1 MKRIWIVAR
10 REVASFFD
18 HPTAYIL
25 VVAFLGLGLFLAFR
39 SIYAMGIAT
48 LRPFFD
54 LLPWLFAV
62 FIPAMTMRSLAEER
76 RSGTLEWL
84 LAHPLRE
91 VEVVL
96 GKFIG
101 NWFFVLVALI
111 GTIPTAF
118 GLLKVS
124 EADGGIMMAEYIGA
138 GLLAAQGVAIGLWAS
153 SLTRNQIT
161 AFILAASVSFT
172 LVIIGTP
179 IVLIGLPPS
188 LAVGVSNLSVLGHFQ
203 NVARGVVDLR
213 DVIYFL
219 STAALF
225 LFMSVGIMSR
235 ERLSTGRSAYRRLRT
250 GTAALIAVVVVL
262 NLLGGNIRGRL
273 DLTREGLYT
282 LSDGTREI
290 LGALD
295 DIVTLRLVISDE
307 LPAELQ
313 PTLRDVEDLVADLRR
328 AAGGQLVVENLNPN
342 DDAEVATEA
351 RNLGITQN
359 EFNVLRDDEFEVRR
373 GWFGLALLY
382 ADQREVIPFINRTDD
397 LELRLLSAIAAMT
410 AEERPGVAFLTGFGS
425 QGPET
430 FPSFAQALS
439 QRYDVQTIDL
449 TVDTVPALSRDT
461 LDMVVVAGP
470 QQPLGGPAVEA
481 IRSFIGAGGSA
492 LFLIDKHQVSPESP
506 MMYPV
511 FTGLEEFLQA
521 KGIGTDAGVV
531 LDHSSNSNIN
541 MGQQGFFTVVRPYPL
556 WPIALRGDDHPTTR
570 DLSNLTV
577 GWSTALTVTDST
589 VRKLWVTTEMGAIQ
603 AAGGIIMPDALL
615 DPNPD
620 DFQTLTLAAARDPAA
635 AGGNGESSMEGDGAA
650 AEGRMIVVGDVDFLQ
665 EQFLRASPQ
674 NLVFAVNAIDWL
686 AQDEALIGIRSKL
699 RTPPAMAFTSEFQAG
714 LLKWGNLVGVPL
726 LFVALGTARVTGRRR
741 RIEAR
746 WREVAP

>member
-1 MKRIWIVAR
+1 MKRTLTVAR

-25 VVAFLGLGLFLAFR
+25 VVSFLGLGLFLTFR
-39 SIYAMGIAT
+39 TIYAAGIAT

-62 FIPAMTMRSLAEER
+62 FIPAMTMRALAEER

-84 LAHPLRE
+84 LAHPVRE
-91 VEVVL
+91 IEVVL

-101 NWFFVLVALI
+101 NWLFVLGALV

-124 EADGGIMMAEYIGA
+124 EADGGIMVAEYIGA
-138 GLLAAQGVAIGLWAS
+138 GLLGAQGVAIGLWAS

-179 IVLIGLPPS
+179 VVLIGLPPS
-188 LAVGVSNLSVLGHFQ
+188 LGVGVSNLSVLGHFE

-219 STAALF
+219 STAGLF
-225 LFMSVGIMSR
+225 LFMAVGTMTR
-235 ERLSTGRSAYRRLRT
+235 ERLSAGRSSYRRLRT

-273 DLTREGLYT
+273 DLTQEGLYT

-290 LGALD
+290 LGGLD
-295 DIVTLRLVISDE
+295 DIVTLKLVISDE

-313 PTLRDVEDLVADLRR
+313 PTLRDVADLVADLGR

-351 RNLGITQN
+351 RNLGIAQN

-382 ADQREVIPFINRTDD
+382 ADQSEVIPFIDRTDD
-397 LELRLLSAIAAMT
+397 LEFRLLSAITTMT
-410 AEERPGVAFLTGFGS
+410 TQERPGVAFLTGFGS

-430 FPSFAQALS
+430 FPSFSQALS
-439 QRYDVQTIDL
+439 ERFDLQTIDL
-449 TVDTVPALSRDT
+449 TVDTMPALGHDT
-461 LDMVVVAGP
+461 LDIVVVAGP
-470 QQPLGGPAVEA
+470 QQPLSGPAVEA
-481 IRSFIGAGGSA
+481 IRSFVGAGGSA

-506 MMYPV
+506 MMFPV
-511 FTGLEEFLQA
+511 ITGLEEFLRA
-521 KGIGTDAGVV
+521 KGVGTDAGVV
-531 LDHSSNSNIN
+531 LDHSSNANIS
-541 MGQQGFFTVVRPYPL
+541 MGRQGLFNVVRPYPL
-556 WPIALRGDDHPTTR
+556 WPIALRGDAHPTTR
-570 DLSNLTV
+570 DLSNLSA
-577 GWSTALTVTDST
+577 GWATALTVTDST
-589 VRKLWVTTEMGAIQ
+589 VQKLWVTTETGALQ

-620 DFQTLTLAAARDPAA
+620 DFQTVTLAVALDPSAA
-635 AGGNGESSMEGDGAA
+635 GNGESSGEGDGSAT
-650 AEGRMIVVGDVDFLQ
+650 EGRMVVVGDVDFLQ
-665 EQFLRASPQ
+665 EQFLRANPQ
-674 NLVFAVNAIDWL
+674 NLVFTLNAIDWL

-699 RTPPAMAFTSEFQAG
+699 RTPPVMAFTSEFQRGA
-714 LLKWGNLVGVPL
+714 LKWGNLVGVPL
-726 LFVALGTARVTGRRR
+726 LLIFLGVVRVTGRRR

-746 WREVAP
+746 WTPLAS

>member
-1 MKRIWIVAR
+1 MRRIRIVAQ

-25 VVAFLGLGLFLAFR
+25 VVAFLGLGLFLTFR
-39 SIYAMGIAT
+39 TIYAMGIAT

-54 LLPWLFAV
+54 LLPWLFAI

-91 VEVVL
+91 AEVVL

-101 NWFFVLVALI
+101 NWFFVVVALA
-111 GTIPTAF
+111 GTLPTAF

-124 EADGGIMMAEYIGA
+124 EADGGIMMAQYIGA

-161 AFILAASVSFT
+161 AFMLAASVSFT
-172 LVIIGTP
+172 LVMIGTP
-179 IVLIGLPPS
+179 VVLVGLPPS
-188 LAVGVSNLSVLGHFQ
+188 LGVGVSNLSVLGHFQ

-219 STAALF
+219 STAGLF
-225 LFMSVGIMSR
+225 LFMAVAVMSR
-235 ERLSTGRSAYRRLRT
+235 ERLSAGRSGYRRLRT
-250 GTAALIAVVVVL
+250 GTAALIAVVVML

-273 DLTREGLYT
+273 DLTQEGLYT

-290 LGALD
+290 LGGLD
-295 DIVTLRLVISDE
+295 DIVTLKLVISDE

-313 PTLRDVEDLVADLRR
+313 PTLRDVADLVADLRG
-328 AAGGQLVVENLNPN
+328 AANGRLSVENLNPN
-342 DDAEVATEA
+342 DSPEAATEA
-351 RNLGITQN
+351 RSLGITQN

-373 GWFGLALLY
+373 GWLGLALLY

-397 LELRLLSAIAAMT
+397 LEFRLVSAILTMT
-410 AEERPGVAFLTGFGS
+410 TDERPGVAFLTGFGS

-430 FPSFAQALS
+430 FPSFARALS
-439 QRYDVQTIDL
+439 ERYDLQTIDRA
-449 TVDTVPALSRDT
+449 VDTVPALSRDS
-461 LDMVVVAGP
+461 LDIVVVAGP
-470 QQPLGGPAVEA
+470 QEPLGPPAVEA
-481 IRSFIGAGGSA
+481 IESFIDTGGSA

-511 FTGLEEFLQA
+511 FTGLEEFLEA
-521 KGIGTDAGVV
+521 KGVGTHAGVV
-531 LDHSSNSNIN
+531 LDHASNANIN
-541 MGQQGFFTVVRPYPL
+541 MGQQGFFRVVRPYPL
-556 WPIALRGDDHPTTR
+556 WPVALRGDPHPTTR
-570 DLSNLTV
+570 DLSSLSAGWATV
-577 GWSTALTVTDST
+577 LTVTDSA
-589 VRKLWVTTEMGAIQ
+589 VQKLWVTTEMGAIQ
-603 AAGGIIMPDALL
+603 AAGGIIMPAALL
-615 DPNPD
+615 QPNPA
-620 DFQTLTLAAARDPAA
+620 DFQTLTLAVALDPAA
-635 AGGNGESSMEGDGAA
+635 AEDGESSRESTG
-650 AEGRMIVVGDVDFLQ
+650 EGRMIVVGDVDYLQ
-665 EQFLRASPQ
+665 EQFIQASPQ
-674 NLVFAVNAIDWL
+674 NLLFTLNAIDWL

-699 RTPPAMAFTSEFQAG
+699 RTPPVLAFTSEFQRVA
-714 LLKWGNLVGVPL
+714 LKWGNLVGVPL
-726 LFVALGTARVTGRRR
+726 LFVALGVLRVAGRRR

-746 WREVAP
+746 WRDAPS

>member
-1 MKRIWIVAR
+1 MRRIWTVAQ

-25 VVAFLGLGLFLAFR
+25 VVAFLGLGLFLTFR
-39 SIYAMGIAT
+39 TIYASGMAT

-54 LLPWLFAV
+54 LLPWLFAI

-101 NWFFVLVALI
+101 NWFFILIALM

-124 EADGGIMMAEYIGA
+124 EADGGIMVAEYIGA

-153 SLTRNQIT
+153 SLTHNQIT
-161 AFILAASVSFT
+161 SFILAASASF
-172 LVIIGTP
+172 LLLMIGTP
-179 IVLIGLPPS
+179 VVLIGLPPWLGVS
-188 LAVGVSNLSVLGHFQ
+188 VSNLSVLGHFD

-213 DVIYFL
+213 DVIYFV
-219 STAALF
+219 STTGLF
-225 LFMSVGIMSR
+225 LFMSVGVMSR
-235 ERLSTGRSAYRRLRT
+235 ERLSAGRGAFRRLRT

-290 LGALD
+290 LGGLD
-295 DIVTLRLVISDE
+295 DIVTLRLVISDG

-313 PTLRDVEDLVADLRR
+313 PTLRDVADLVADFRG
-328 AAGGQLVVENLNPN
+328 AANGQLVVENLNPN
-342 DDAEVATEA
+342 DDPESALEA

-359 EFNVLRDDEFEVRR
+359 EFNVLRDDAFEVRR

-382 ADQREVIPFINRTDD
+382 ADQREVIPYINRTDD
-397 LELRLLSAIAAMT
+397 LELRLLSAIVQMT
-410 AEERPGVAFLTGFGS
+410 TEERPGLAFLTGFGS

-430 FPSFAQALS
+430 FPSFSRALS
-439 QRYDVQTIDL
+439 ERYDIQTIDL
-449 TVDTVPALSRDT
+449 EADTVSVLNRDST
-461 LDMVVVAGP
+461 EIVIVAGP
-470 QQPLGGPAVEA
+470 QQPIRGPALEA
-481 IRSFIGAGGSA
+481 IQSFIGAGGSA
-492 LFLIDKHQVSPESP
+492 LFLIDKHQVSPDTP

-511 FTGLEEFLQA
+511 VTGLEAFLQA
-521 KGIGTDAGVV
+521 RGVETDAGVI
-531 LDHSSNSNIN
+531 LDYSSNALISFPP
-541 MGQQGFFTVVRPYPL
+541 GSGVVRRYPL
-556 WPIALRGDDHPTTR
+556 WPVTVKGDAHPTTR
-570 DLSNLTV
+570 DLNSL
-577 GWSTALTVTDST
+577 GPAWATALTVTDSA
-589 VRKLWVTTEMGAIQ
+589 VSKLWVTTQAGAIQ

-615 DPNPD
+615 NPNPE
-620 DFQTLTLAAARDPAA
+620 DFEIVTLAVALDPAA
-635 AGGNGESSMEGDGAA
+635 AGNGESSADGEGSST
-650 AEGRMIVVGDVDFLQ
+650 EGRMIVVGDVDYLQ
-665 EQFLRASPQ
+665 EQFLQANPQ
-674 NLVFAVNAIDWL
+674 NLVFTLNSIDWL

-699 RTPPAMAFTSEFQAG
+699 RTPPVMAFTSEFQRGA
-714 LLKWGNLVGVPL
+714 LKWGNLVGVPL
-726 LFVALGTARVTGRRR
+726 LFVTVGITRVAGRRK

-746 WREVAP
+746 WKEAVS

>member
-1 MKRIWIVAR
+1 MRRIRTVAE
-10 REVASFFD
+10 REVSGFFD
-18 HPTAYIL
+18 HQTAYIL
-25 VVAFLGLGLFLAFR
+25 VVAFLGLGLFLTFR
-39 SIYAMGIAT
+39 TIYAMGMAT

-54 LLPWLFAV
+54 LLPWLFAI

-91 VEVVL
+91 TEVVL

-101 NWFFVLVALI
+101 NWLFVLAALA

-124 EADGGIMMAEYIGA
+124 EADGGIMMAQYIGA
-138 GLLAAQGVAIGLWAS
+138 ALLAAQGVAIGLWAS

-161 AFILAASVSFT
+161 AFMLAASVSFT

-179 IVLIGLPPS
+179 VVLIGLPPS
-188 LAVGVSNLSVLGHFQ
+188 LGVGVINLSVLGHFQ

-219 STAALF
+219 STAGLF
-225 LFMSVGIMSR
+225 LFMAVAIMSR

-273 DLTREGLYT
+273 DLTEEGLYT

-290 LGALD
+290 LGGLD
-295 DIVTLRLVISDE
+295 DIVTLKLVLSDE

-313 PTLRDVEDLVADLRR
+313 PTLRDVADLVADLRR
-328 AAGGQLVVENLNPN
+328 AADGQLVVENLNPN
-342 DDAEVATEA
+342 DDEEVAREA

-373 GWFGLALLY
+373 GWLGLALLY
-382 ADQREVIPFINRTDD
+382 ADQREVIPYINRTDD
-397 LELRLLSAIAAMT
+397 LEFRLVSAISAMT
-410 AEERPGVAFLTGFGS
+410 TDERQGVAFLTGFGS

-430 FPSFAQALS
+430 FPSFARALS
-439 QRYDVQTIDL
+439 ERYDLQTIDL
-449 TVDTVPALSRDT
+449 SVDTVPSLSRDS
-461 LDMVVVAGP
+461 LDVVVVAGP
-470 QQPLGGPAVEA
+470 QQPLGAPAVEA
-481 IRSFIGAGGSA
+481 IESFIDAGGSA
-492 LFLIDKHQVSPESP
+492 LFLIDKHQVSPETP
-506 MMYPV
+506 IMYPV
-511 FTGLEEFLQA
+511 FTGLESFLEA
-521 KGIGTDAGVV
+521 KGVGTDAGVI
-531 LDHSSNSNIN
+531 LDHASNSNID
-541 MGQQGFFTVVRPYPL
+541 MGQQGFFRVVRPYPL
-556 WPIALRGDDHPTTR
+556 WPIARRGDTHPTTR
-570 DLSNLTV
+570 DLSNLSAGWATV
-577 GWSTALTVTDST
+577 LTVTDSA
-589 VRKLWVTTEMGAIQ
+589 VQKLWVTTEMGAIQ

-615 DPNPD
+615 EPDPD
-620 DFQTLTLAAARDPAA
+620 DFQTLTLAVAVDPAA
-635 AGGNGESSMEGDGAA
+635 TGDGGSSGEGNGSA

-665 EQFLRASPQ
+665 EQFLRANPQ
-674 NLVFAVNAIDWL
+674 NLVFTLNAIDWL

-699 RTPPAMAFTSEFQAG
+699 RTPPVMAFTSEFQRA

-726 LFVALGTARVTGRRR
+726 LVVALGVVRVTGRRR
-741 RIEAR
+741 RTEAR
-746 WREVAP
+746 WKALTS

>member
-1 MKRIWIVAR
+1 MRRIRTVAE
-10 REVASFFD
+10 REVSGFFD
-18 HPTAYIL
+18 HQTAYIL
-25 VVAFLGLGLFLAFR
+25 VVAFLGLGLFLTFR
-39 SIYAMGIAT
+39 TIYAMGMAT

-54 LLPWLFAV
+54 LLPWLFAI

-91 VEVVL
+91 TEVVL

-101 NWFFVLVALI
+101 NWLFVLAALA

-124 EADGGIMMAEYIGA
+124 EADGGIMMAQYIGA
-138 GLLAAQGVAIGLWAS
+138 ALLAAQGVAIGLWAS

-161 AFILAASVSFT
+161 AFMLAASVSFT

-179 IVLIGLPPS
+179 VVLIGLPPS
-188 LAVGVSNLSVLGHFQ
+188 LGVGVINLSVLGHFQ

-219 STAALF
+219 STAGLF
-225 LFMSVGIMSR
+225 LFMAVAIMSR

-273 DLTREGLYT
+273 DLTEEGLYT

-290 LGALD
+290 LGGLD
-295 DIVTLRLVISDE
+295 DIVTLKLVLSDE

-313 PTLRDVEDLVADLRR
+313 PTLRDVADLVADLRR
-328 AAGGQLVVENLNPN
+328 AADGQLVVENLNPN
-342 DDAEVATEA
+342 DDEEVAREA

-373 GWFGLALLY
+373 GWLGLALLY
-382 ADQREVIPFINRTDD
+382 ADQREVIPYINRTDD
-397 LELRLLSAIAAMT
+397 LEFRLVSAISAMT
-410 AEERPGVAFLTGFGS
+410 TDERQGVAFLTGFGS

-430 FPSFAQALS
+430 FPSFARALS
-439 QRYDVQTIDL
+439 ERYDLQTIDL
-449 TVDTVPALSRDT
+449 SVDTVPSLSRDS
-461 LDMVVVAGP
+461 LDVVVVAGP
-470 QQPLGGPAVEA
+470 QQPLGAPAVEA
-481 IRSFIGAGGSA
+481 IESFIDAGGSA
-492 LFLIDKHQVSPESP
+492 LFLIDKHQVSPETP
-506 MMYPV
+506 IMYPV
-511 FTGLEEFLQA
+511 FTGLESFLEA
-521 KGIGTDAGVV
+521 KGVGTDAGVI
-531 LDHSSNSNIN
+531 LDHASNSNID
-541 MGQQGFFTVVRPYPL
+541 MGQQGFFRVVRPYPL
-556 WPIALRGDDHPTTR
+556 WPIARRGDTHPTTR
-570 DLSNLTV
+570 DLSNLSAGWATV
-577 GWSTALTVTDST
+577 LTVTDSA
-589 VRKLWVTTEMGAIQ
+589 VQKLWVTTEMGAIQ

-615 DPNPD
+615 EPDPD
-620 DFQTLTLAAARDPAA
+620 DFQTLTLAVAVDPAA
-635 AGGNGESSMEGDGAA
+635 TGDGGSSGEGNGSA

-665 EQFLRASPQ
+665 EQFLRANPQ
-674 NLVFAVNAIDWL
+674 HLVFTLNAIDWL

-699 RTPPAMAFTSEFQAG
+699 RTPPVMAFTSEFQRA

-726 LFVALGTARVTGRRR
+726 LVVALGVVRVTGRRR
-741 RIEAR
+741 RTEAR
-746 WREVAP
+746 WKALTS

>member
-1 MKRIWIVAR
+1 MKRIRTVAQ
-10 REVASFFD
+10 REVAGFFD

-25 VVAFLGLGLFLAFR
+25 VVAFLGLGLFLTFR
-39 SIYAMGIAT
+39 TIYAAGVAT

-54 LLPWLFAV
+54 LLPWLFAI

-91 VEVVL
+91 TEVVV
-96 GKFIG
+96 GKFVG
-101 NWFFVLVALI
+101 NWLFVLAALA

-138 GLLAAQGVAIGLWAS
+138 ALLAAQGVAIGLWAS

-161 AFILAASVSFT
+161 AFLLAASVSFT

-179 IVLIGLPPS
+179 VVLVGLPPS
-188 LAVGVSNLSVLGHFQ
+188 LGAGVSNLSVLGHFQ

-219 STAALF
+219 STAGLF
-225 LFMSVGIMSR
+225 LFMAVAIMSR

-273 DLTREGLYT
+273 DLTQEGLYT

-290 LGALD
+290 LGGLD
-295 DIVTLRLVISDE
+295 DIVTLKLVISDE

-313 PTLRDVEDLVADLRR
+313 TTVRDVADLVADLRR

-342 DDAEVATEA
+342 DDEEVAREA

-397 LELRLLSAIAAMT
+397 LEFRLVSAISTMT
-410 AEERPGVAFLTGFGS
+410 TDERQGVAFLTGFGS

-439 QRYDVQTIDL
+439 ERYDLQTIDL
-449 TVDTVPALSRDT
+449 TEDTVPSLSRDT
-461 LDMVVVAGP
+461 LDIVVVAGP
-470 QQPLGGPAVEA
+470 QQPLGAPAVEA
-481 IRSFIGAGGSA
+481 IRSFIDAGGSA
-492 LFLIDKHQVSPESP
+492 LFLIDKHQVSPETP

-511 FTGLEEFLQA
+511 FTGLESFLQE
-521 KGIGTDAGVV
+521 KGVGTDAGVV
-531 LDHSSNSNIN
+531 LDHSSNSKIS
-541 MGQQGFFTVVRPYPL
+541 MGQQGFFNVVRPYPL
-556 WPIALRGDDHPTTR
+556 WPIALRGDAHTTTR
-570 DLSNLTV
+570 DLSNLSAGWATV
-577 GWSTALTVTDST
+577 LTVTDST
-589 VRKLWVTTEMGAIQ
+589 VRKLWVTSEMGAIQ

-615 DPNPD
+615 EPDPA
-620 DFQTLTLAAARDPAA
+620 DFQTVTLAVALDPAA
-635 AGGNGESSMEGDGAA
+635 TGEGGSSGEGNGSA
-650 AEGRMIVVGDVDFLQ
+650 AEGRMIVVGDVDYLQ
-665 EQFLRASPQ
+665 EQFVRSNPQ
-674 NLVFAVNAIDWL
+674 NLVFTLNAIDWL
-686 AQDEALIGIRSKL
+686 AQDEALISIRSKL
-699 RTPPAMAFTSEFQAG
+699 RTPPVMFFTSEFQRA

-726 LFVALGTARVTGRRR
+726 FFVALGVVRVTGRRR
-741 RIEAR
+741 RTEAR
-746 WREVAP
+746 WKAAAS

>member
-1 MKRIWIVAR
+1 MRRIRTVAQ
-10 REVASFFD
+10 REVSGFFD
-18 HPTAYIL
+18 HQTAYIL
-25 VVAFLGLGLFLAFR
+25 VVAFLGLGLFLTFR
-39 SIYAMGIAT
+39 TIYAMGIAT

-54 LLPWLFAV
+54 LLPWLFAI

-91 VEVVL
+91 TEVVL

-101 NWFFVLVALI
+101 NWLFVLAALA

-124 EADGGIMMAEYIGA
+124 EADGGIMMAQYIGA
-138 GLLAAQGVAIGLWAS
+138 ALLAAQGVAIGLWAS

-161 AFILAASVSFT
+161 AFMLAASVSFT

-179 IVLIGLPPS
+179 VVLIGLPPS
-188 LAVGVSNLSVLGHFQ
+188 LGVGVTNLSVLGHFQ

-219 STAALF
+219 STAGLF
-225 LFMSVGIMSR
+225 LFMAVAIMSR
-235 ERLSTGRSAYRRLRT
+235 ERLSAGRSAYRRLRT

-273 DLTREGLYT
+273 DLTQQGLYT

-290 LGALD
+290 LGGLD
-295 DIVTLRLVISDE
+295 DIVTLKLVISDE

-313 PTLRDVEDLVADLRR
+313 PTLRDVADLVADLRR
-328 AAGGQLVVENLNPN
+328 AADGQLVVENLNPN
-342 DDAEVATEA
+342 DDEEVAREA

-373 GWFGLALLY
+373 GWLGLALLY
-382 ADQREVIPFINRTDD
+382 ADQREVIPYINRTDD
-397 LELRLLSAIAAMT
+397 LEFRLVSAISAMT
-410 AEERPGVAFLTGFGS
+410 TDERQGVAFLTGFGS

-430 FPSFAQALS
+430 FPSFARALS
-439 QRYDVQTIDL
+439 ERYDIQTIDL
-449 TVDTVPALSRDT
+449 SVDTVPSLSRDS
-461 LDMVVVAGP
+461 LDVVVVAGP
-470 QQPLGGPAVEA
+470 QQPLGAPAVEA
-481 IRSFIGAGGSA
+481 IESFIDAGGSA
-492 LFLIDKHQVSPESP
+492 LFLIDKHQVSPETP
-506 MMYPV
+506 IMYPV
-511 FTGLEEFLQA
+511 FTGLESFLEA
-521 KGIGTDAGVV
+521 KGVGTDAGVI
-531 LDHSSNSNIN
+531 LDHASNSNID
-541 MGQQGFFTVVRPYPL
+541 MGQQSFFRVVRPYPL
-556 WPIALRGDDHPTTR
+556 WPIARRGDTHPTTR
-570 DLSNLTV
+570 DLSNLSAGWATV
-577 GWSTALTVTDST
+577 LTVTDSA
-589 VRKLWVTTEMGAIQ
+589 VQKLWVTTEMGAIQ

-615 DPNPD
+615 EPDPD
-620 DFQTLTLAAARDPAA
+620 DFQTLTLAVALDPAA
-635 AGGNGESSMEGDGAA
+635 RGDGGSSGEGNGSA
-650 AEGRMIVVGDVDFLQ
+650 AEGRVIVVGDVDFLQ
-665 EQFLRASPQ
+665 EQFVRANPQ
-674 NLVFAVNAIDWL
+674 NLVFTLNAIDWL

-699 RTPPAMAFTSEFQAG
+699 RTPPVMAFTSEFQRA

-726 LFVALGTARVTGRRR
+726 LFVALGVVRVTGRRR

-746 WREVAP
+746 WKALAS